1 MYLHGLHSRRFLI
14 IPVMYHGIEESHL
27 VIYMGNNPENKY
39 IWVIILF
46 YFNLNYPGIEEMKQT
61 IPLASP
67 AKQHVE

>member
-1 MYLHGLHSRRFLI
+1 
-14 IPVMYHGIEESHL
+14 MYHGIEESHL

-67 AKQHVE
+67 AKQQVE